1 MTAQVIAI
9 ANRKG
14 GVGKTTT
21 AVNLAAE
28 LGARGRRVL
37 VVDFDTQGHAVLGL
51 GLDPRAKG
59 ARAHDGLGGAPFAAD
74 AARPTVVENVD
85 AIPPNPDYRPGG
97 AASHPASFA
106 RALAPL
112 ASVYDYIVI
121 DVAPALDEALIG
133 ALVASD
139 HVVIPTLL
147 TPLAHDGVGKFSRI
161 LLKVA
166 TLMNRSIADIAVLPT
181 QADLHAHMQRE
192 VLAKLTRDFGPR
204 RLLPVIRIDSALAEA
219 FGARLPARRFRPGGG
234 AFDYGRVAERILQIW
249 SPEAARLIA

>member
-14 GVGKTTT
+14 GVAKTTT

-37 VVDFDTQGHAVLGL
+37 VVDFDTQGHAALGL
-51 GLDPRAKG
+51 GLDPRDKG
-59 ARAHDGLGGAPFAAD
+59 GDAHDALAGREPR
-74 AARPTVVENVD
+74 ARPAAVANVD
-85 AIPPNPDYRPGG
+85 AIPPNPDFRPGS
-97 AASHPASFA
+97 APSDPNAFA

-112 ASVYDYIVI
+112 ASAYDFVVI

-139 HVVIPTLL
+139 RVLIPTHL

-166 TLMNRSIADIAVLPT
+166 TLMNRSIADFAVLPT
-181 QADLHAHMQRE
+181 QVDLRAHMQRE
-192 VLAKLTRDFGPR
+192 VLAKLTRDFGSR
-204 RLLPVIRIDSALAEA
+204 RILPAIRIDIALAEA
-219 FGARLPARRFRPGGG
+219 FGARLPARNFRPGCG
-234 AFDYGRVAERILQIW
+234 AFDYGRVAERVLQLW